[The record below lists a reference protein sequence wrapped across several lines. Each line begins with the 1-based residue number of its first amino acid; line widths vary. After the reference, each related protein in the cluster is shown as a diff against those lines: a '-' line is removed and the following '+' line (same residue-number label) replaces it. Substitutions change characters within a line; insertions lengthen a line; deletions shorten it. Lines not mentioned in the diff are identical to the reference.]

1 MGTHKIKTRNRTI
14 SLLLIA
20 AVLLAMMGDSV
31 HAEVTGQQARERRVP
46 ENPVHHCTKLGSS
59 SDYTDWYYV
68 YFGSYPQTEV
78 TGEELTDEIV
88 GADYD
93 ENGDA
98 EVGGEKYRRISKN
111 DTNWDNNFG
120 DNDYRYF
127 KWEPIKWRVL
137 QKNDDTLFVM
147 ADKGLDCKCYDEKNI
162 SITWEKCTLRS
173 WLNDSFYRTA
183 FSVMEQGAIVEQ
195 NVVNADNPYYKT
207 EGGNDT
213 RDKVYLPSFEETGNP
228 KYGFCQIYS
237 SFSKSRIFQ
246 SSDFAHVRGV
256 LISTNTNYAGSCC
269 WYLRSPGNNTNT
281 VVYVS
286 RQGFVFSEGDRVNIN
301 YQAVVPVLHI
311 KLSSDLWTTEEDDN
325 GHEHDF
331 TKKSLTEEY
340 LESPANCTKAATY
353 YYACSICDLK
363 GTETYEQGEPLGH
376 DFEITDNGDGTH
388 ANICQRCRLSKDKEP
403 HHGGSGN
410 CVTKPRCEVCNAEY
424 GEFDNTIHG
433 ETEVRDA
440 KPATCAEEGYT
451 GDTYC
456 KACGAKI
463 ETGQAIPTTGNH
475 VWNEGITI
483 KTPNCTDAGEK
494 EYTCTVCG
502 TKKTEEDG
510 EPLGHIWEVTDNGD
524 GTHSGICQRC
534 SLSVDTEPHH
544 GGSGNCVTKPR
555 CEVCN
560 AEYGEFDSTVHGET
574 EVRDAKPAT
583 CKEDGYTGDTYCKA
597 CDTKIETGQ
606 TIPATGNHIWDEGI
620 TTKTPD
626 CTQAGEKEYTCNVCG
641 TKKTEEEGK
650 PLGHIWEVTD
660 NGDGTHS
667 GICQRCSLSVDK
679 ENHHGGS
686 GNCVTKP
693 RCEVCNAEYG
703 EFDSTVHGD
712 TEVRDAKPATC
723 EEEGYTGDTYCKACG
738 AKIETGQVI
747 PATGNHAWDEG
758 TVTKSPSCT
767 HEGQK
772 EYACTVCGAKRQEM
786 LGKSA
791 HDYETI
797 LTKATGFTDGNRM
810 ECCNVCGDIKSNR
823 TILHVGSA
831 VLNHTSYTYNGKPKK
846 PSVTLKDTDGK
857 LISSRNYTV
866 SYEGNTQVGNA
877 RVTILLKE
885 DYAGVIFRTFEIC
898 PEGTAISGKI
908 KAQSEGFQVKWKKR
922 NRNVTGYEVQ
932 YSTSKKFTRKTTVTK
947 AIKKKSAGK
956 LTVQNLKPGKK
967 YYVRV
972 RTYKTVKKKNFCSA
986 WSRCRSVT
994 TEN

>member
-1 MGTHKIKTRNRTI
+1 MGTHKIKTGKRII
-14 SLLLIA
+14 SLLLIT
-20 AVLLAMMGDSV
+20 AVLLTMMGDSV
-31 HAEVTGQQARERRVP
+31 HAETEGKQARERKMP
-46 ENPVHHCTKLGSS
+46 ENSVHHCTKLNDG
-59 SDYTDWYYV
+59 SDYTDWDYV
-68 YFGSYPQTEV
+68 YFGNYPQTEV

-93 ENGDA
+93 GNGDA
-98 EVGGEKYRRISKN
+98 VVEGVRYRRISKD
-111 DTNWDNNFG
+111 DTNSTQNFG
-120 DNDYRYF
+120 DSDYRYF
-127 KWEPIKWRVL
+127 KWERIKWRVL
-137 QKNDDTLFVM
+137 QKNEDTLFIM
-147 ADKGLDCKCYDEKNI
+147 ADSGLECKRYNNFNANT
-162 SITWEKCTLRS
+162 TWESCTIRN
-173 WLNDSFYRTA
+173 WLNNNFYHTA
-183 FSVMEQGAIVEQ
+183 FSVEEQGSIVEWD
-195 NVVNADNPYYKT
+195 VVNEDNFEYKT

-213 RDKVYLPSFEETGNP
+213 RDKVYFLSYGET
-228 KYGFCQIYS
+228 KKFTYGFCENPDIY
-237 SFSKSRIFQ
+237 SKSRYLQ
-246 SSDFAHVRGV
+246 PSDYAYVKGV
-256 LISTNTNYAGSCC
+256 LVAITGNYAGNCYWWLRTPGCDTSSCVHIKEF
-269 WYLRSPGNNTNT
+269 GNIYSIGRNKYDT
-281 VVYVS
+281 YV
-286 RQGFVFSEGDRVNIN
+286 
-301 YQAVVPVLHI
+301 AVVPALHI
-311 KLSSDLWTTEEDDN
+311 DLSSDLWTTDDN
-325 GHEHDF
+325 EHEHDF
-331 TKKSLTEEY
+331 TKKTLTEEY

-363 GTETYEQGEPLGH
+363 GTETYEEGEPLGH
-376 DFEITDNGDGTH
+376 DFQITDNGDGTH
-388 ANICQRCRLSKDKEP
+388 AQICQRCSLSEDREA

-456 KACGAKI
+456 KACDTKI
-463 ETGQAIPTTGNH
+463 ETGQTIPATGNH
-475 VWNEGITI
+475 AWNEGITT

-534 SLSVDTEPHH
+534 SLSVDKEPHH
-544 GGSGNCVTKPR
+544 GGNGNCVTKRR

-560 AEYGEFDSTVHGET
+560 AEYGEFDNTIHGET

-626 CTQAGEKEYTCNVCG
+626 CTQAGEKEYTCTVCG
-641 TKKTEEEGK
+641 TKKTEEEGE

-667 GICQRCSLSVDK
+667 GICQRCNLSVDK

-703 EFDSTVHGD
+703 EFDSTVHGE

-723 EEEGYTGDTYCKACG
+723 KEDGYTGDTYCKACDT
-738 AKIETGQVI
+738 KIETGQVI

-767 HEGQK
+767 QMGQK
-772 EYACTVCGAKRQEM
+772 EYACTVCGVKRQEV

-810 ECCNVCGDIKSNR
+810 ERCTVCGDVKSNR

-831 VLNHTSYTYNGKPKK
+831 VLNHTSYTYNGKAKK

-857 LISSRNYTV
+857 VIDSRNYTV
-866 SYEGNTQVGNA
+866 TYEGNTQVGNA
-877 RVTILLKE
+877 RITILLKE

-908 KAQSEGFQVKWKKR
+908 KAQSEGFQVKWKKQKR
-922 NRNVTGYEVQ
+922 NITGYEVQ
-932 YSTSKKFTRKTTVTK
+932 YSTSKKFTRKATVTK
-947 AIKKKSAGK
+947 AIKKKSAVK
-956 LTVQNLKPGKK
+956 LTVQNLRPGKK

-986 WSRCRSVT
+986 WSRYRSVT